1 MRLLLLTC
9 YLCYLQYISATW
21 KVTHVEKYCQDNQVV
36 HWFKATNGTDLVYYI
51 FAADKHVRPPAV
63 IMIHSRYSGS
73 KVNVNCTA
81 YIKNDTFRNSI
92 TVEAATASYGLMLY
106 QVSWSKF
113 KKSIVK
119 HQLVEFQVCDYLDLN
134 NSAKIPDNAE
144 CSRYFGSNLK
154 WDLLDAESADE
165 GKLSITFAGTRLN
178 ESHDEF
184 LDGGSIEITVGQQI
198 YEYFFITVRKVKNA
212 K

>member
-1 MRLLLLTC
+1 MLPLLSTI
-9 YLCYLQYISATW
+9 YIGNMEEQ
-21 KVTHVEKYCQDNQVV
+21 VTHVEKYCQDNQVV

-106 QVSWSKF
+106 
-113 KKSIVK
+113 
-119 HQLVEFQVCDYLDLN
+119 QVCDYLDLN